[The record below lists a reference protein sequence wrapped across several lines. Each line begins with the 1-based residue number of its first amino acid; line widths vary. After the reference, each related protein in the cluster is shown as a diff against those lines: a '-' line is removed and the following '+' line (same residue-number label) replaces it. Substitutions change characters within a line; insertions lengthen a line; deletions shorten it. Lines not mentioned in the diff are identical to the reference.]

1 MHGFRWIVSSGRPS
15 MRGWFCDVI
24 GWTSFFKEG
33 SPPFILKLCLKF
45 TLRLKLLFGFK
56 TGPELLKST
65 ISWFPYFFID
75 VDTWFLKPT
84 YFSGLRMDG

>member
-45 TLRLKLLFGFK
+45 TLRLKLLFG
-56 TGPELLKST
+56 LKQALNFLNRPYHG
-65 ISWFPYFFID
+65 FPI
-75 VDTWFLKPT
+75 FLSMLT
-84 YFSGLRMDG
+84 LGF